1 MATFK
6 DGVNGSFSGKIGNV
20 VGYQWRGINVMRTLP
35 RKSKKPRSEAQL
47 ANEMRMKLA
56 MSFLSPL
63 TGIIRVGFQQ
73 AAEGLPMTPF
83 NIALSYH
90 KKHAIGGV
98 YPELFFD
105 YSKAK
110 ISTGL
115 LAPAESLAAEWTDK
129 GLSISWQATPEDRK
143 DRMVNEQNAIIV
155 LIFPGAID
163 KWEICTSG
171 ITRGMG
177 HYLFPLPSAL
187 IGTKLHVYVSFNRAL
202 TDEMSDSRHVH
213 VHAAD

>member
-6 DGVNGSFSGKIGNV
+6 DGANGSFSGKIGNV
-20 VGYQWRGINVMRTLP
+20 IGYQWRGINVMRALP

-90 KKHAIGGV
+90 KKNAIGGV

-110 ISTGL
+110 VSTGP

-143 DRMVNEQNAIIV
+143 DRLVNDQNTIIV
-155 LIFPGAID
+155 LILPGTLD
-163 KWEICTSG
+163 KWDLCTAG

-177 HYLFPLPSAL
+177 HYLFPLPPEV
-187 IGTKLHVYVSFNRAL
+187 IGTELHAYVYFNTSL
-202 TDEMSDSRHVH
+202 TEEVSDSRYVH
-213 VHAAD
+213 VAAD

>member
-6 DGVNGSFSGKIGNV
+6 DGANGGFSGKIGSV
-20 VGYQWRGINVMRTLP
+20 VGYQWRGINVMRALP
-35 RKSKKPRSEAQL
+35 KKSTKPRSEKQL
-47 ANEMRMKLA
+47 ANETRMKLA

-110 ISTGL
+110 ISTGS
-115 LAPAESLAAEWTDK
+115 LAPAESLAVGWVQD
-129 GLSISWQATPEDRK
+129 GLSISWEASSK
-143 DRMVNEQNAIIV
+143 DKLVNEQNTIIV
-155 LIFPGAID
+155 LFLPGAPD

-177 HYLFPLPSAL
+177 HYLFPLPSAI
-187 IGTKLHVYVSFNRAL
+187 IGTELHVYVSFNRPL
-202 TDEMSDSRHVH
+202 TDEMSDSRHMH
-213 VHAAD
+213 VPAE